1 MVVRVNLDALGLG
14 GSGTQNS
21 TSTTRAAAQ
30 PRLASHLHQGHTH
43 MALHGAGAAYM
54 WRRAAAAR
62 ALPFRLLAVVPEEL
76 CPGLQNSK
84 LILGFVN
91 LPCIRSVTMHTHAY
105 PVGSVDAGLSDYGQI
120 KEKKKF

>member
-1 MVVRVNLDALGLG
+1 
-14 GSGTQNS
+14 
-21 TSTTRAAAQ
+21 
-30 PRLASHLHQGHTH
+30 

-76 CPGLQNSK
+76 CPGLQNTK

-91 LPCIRSVTMHTHAY
+91 LPCIRSGTMHPHAY